1 MKSDFRLSGLYAIT
15 DRNLCADKGITEM
28 AELSLLGGAR
38 VIQYRDKSND
48 YAQRRQEALSLLK
61 LCRHHGVPLLINDD
75 VELAAE
81 IGADGVHI
89 GAEDTDLESA
99 RSRLGNEAII
109 GVSCYNRF
117 ELAQQARDH
126 GADYIAFGR
135 FFPSATKPNAVQATT
150 DLLQRARQDLAL
162 PTVAIGGITPENGGP
177 LIQAGADMLA
187 VIEGIF
193 GQPDVRASSEQFRQ
207 LFQEMEA
214 TPS

>member
-1 MKSDFRLSGLYAIT
+1 MRSDFILSGLYAIT
-15 DRNLCADKGITEM
+15 DRNLCADRGIADMVEQ
-28 AELSLLGGAR
+28 ALLGGAR
-38 VIQYRDKSND
+38 VIQYRDKSD
-48 YAQRRQEALSLLK
+48 ELEQRHHEARSLLK
-61 LCRHHGVPLLINDD
+61 LCRMHSVPLLINDD
-75 VELAAE
+75 VELAAQ
-81 IGADGVHI
+81 IRADGVHI
-89 GAEDTDLESA
+89 GAEDTDLETA
-99 RSRLGNEAII
+99 RERLGHDAII

-117 ELAQQARDH
+117 ELARQASER

-135 FFPSATKPNAVQATT
+135 FFPSATKPNAVQAST
-150 DLLQRARQDLAL
+150 DLLVRARQELAL

-193 GQPDVRASSEQFRQ
+193 GQPDVRTSSEQFRQ

>member
-1 MKSDFRLSGLYAIT
+1 MKSVFRLSGLYAIT
-15 DRNLCADKGITEM
+15 DRNLCTDKGITEM
-28 AELSLLGGAR
+28 AEQALLGGAR

-61 LCRHHGVPLLINDD
+61 LCRHHGAPLLINDD
-75 VELAAE
+75 VELASE

-89 GAEDTDLESA
+89 GAEDTDLETA
-99 RSRLGNEAII
+99 RSCLGNEAII

-117 ELAQQARDH
+117 ELAQQARDR

-135 FFPSATKPNAVQATT
+135 FFPSTTKPNAVQATT